1 MTLAL
6 AIAGGFCYF
15 IGTCRVGSGTYHSLG
30 SGVFIGFICG
40 LVYGDVMTGLIIGA
54 SINLVYLGVVA
65 PAGQIPSDEIM
76 ASSVAIPLALAGG
89 LSAEMAVSL
98 AVPFGLLGVF
108 IDQIRRTSNIF
119 FLHKADKYAAEG
131 NEKGIYLC
139 GTWYPLAVTFVIR
152 FIPVFVL
159 LQLGSDAVYK
169 ILDILPTFVT
179 TGLSVAG
186 GLMPAIGFAIILKS
200 IGNAKLLPY
209 FFIGFF
215 AVQYLGISTMAAAI
229 FGTCAALIAYFGSKN
244 EKEAAING

>member
-6 AIAGGFCYF
+6 ALAGGLCYF

-40 LVYGDVMTGLIIGA
+40 LVYGDITTGLLIGA

-108 IDQIRRTSNIF
+108 LDQIRRTTNIYW
-119 FLHKADKYAAEG
+119 LHKADKYAAEG
-131 NEKGIYLC
+131 NERGIFLC
-139 GTWYPLAVTFVIR
+139 GTWYPLAVTFAIR
-152 FIPVFVL
+152 FIPVFTL
-159 LQLGSDAVYK
+159 LFLGSDAVYT
-169 ILDILPTFVT
+169 ILDILPGWLT

-215 AVQYLGISTMAAAI
+215 LIQYLGISTMAAAI
-229 FGTCAALIAYFGSKN
+229 FGACIALIVFFNSQN
-244 EKEAAING
+244 EKEASAS

>member
-6 AIAGGFCYF
+6 AIAGGLCYF

-108 IDQIRRTSNIF
+108 IDQIRRTSNIY

-152 FIPVFVL
+152 FIPVFIL
-159 LQLGSDAVYK
+159 LQLGADAVYK
-169 ILDILPTFVT
+169 ILDILPAFVT

-229 FGTCAALIAYFGSKN
+229 FGTCAALIAYFGSTN
-244 EKEAAING
+244 EKEAAL

>member
-6 AIAGGFCYF
+6 AIAGGLCYF

-40 LVYGDVMTGLIIGA
+40 LVYGDVTTGLLIGA

-89 LSAEMAVSL
+89 LSTEMAVTL

-108 IDQIRRTSNIF
+108 LDQIRRTSNIYW
-119 FLHKADKYAAEG
+119 LHKADKYAGEG
-131 NEKGIYLC
+131 NEGGIFLC
-139 GTWYPLAVTFVIR
+139 GTWYPLAITFLIR
-152 FIPVFVL
+152 FVPVFVL
-159 LQLGSDAVYK
+159 LSLGSDAVYAV
-169 ILDILPTFVT
+169 LAVLPDWLT

-186 GLMPAIGFAIILKS
+186 GLLPAIGFAIILKS

-215 AVQYLGISTMAAAI
+215 AIQYLGISTMAAAI
-229 FGTCAALIAYFGSKN
+229 FGTCIALIAFFGSN
-244 EKEAAING
+244 EKEAAA

>member
-6 AIAGGFCYF
+6 AIAGGLCYF

-229 FGTCAALIAYFGSKN
+229 FGTCAALSAYFGSKN

>member
-6 AIAGGFCYF
+6 AIAGGLCYF

-108 IDQIRRTSNIF
+108 IDQIRRTRNIF

>member
-6 AIAGGFCYF
+6 AIAGGLCYF

-186 GLMPAIGFAIILKS
+186 GLVPAIGFAIILKS